1 MRLNRIH
8 RTTALLILWAIATVA
23 QTAPRVISADGAI
36 TETIVALGASEQL
49 VGVDTTSHHP
59 PDVVDD
65 LPRVGYLRALPLE
78 GILSLEPTHLITT
91 EEAGPEKTLERVEK
105 AGVDVTQLPVAR
117 TPKQTIRRIRR
128 VGALVDRSDQA
139 ATLAQRLSEDIQ
151 RIRNQM
157 ASKQSARVLV
167 LLAAGNHG
175 VMLAGKNTAANALLE
190 SLGLTNALDHVSGY
204 KPASRESFLA
214 AAPDAVIIAEAS
226 PGQFKPKEWPALTRL
241 PAWQSGQHLTE
252 NAMFLL
258 GFGPRLADAMAAL
271 ASVVPEREATA
282 HAH

>member
-8 RTTALLILWAIATVA
+8 RTTALLILCAIATVA

-117 TPKQTIRRIRR
+117 TPKQTIQRIRR

-175 VMLAGKNTAANALLE
+175 VMLAGKNTAANALVE